1 MKPFLDDN
9 RGSAAIEFALVAP
22 IAVLLV
28 LGLADTVR
36 LELAAMDVD
45 AAASAG
51 AMAAVSHRY
60 DRRRID
66 AAITAHDRLAQH
78 AIEVVHCDTPRAA
91 AVCAAMPPGNYA
103 RVTVQNQPSWSLGSL
118 RSRSVVAV
126 AVVRLP

>member
-91 AVCAAMPPGNYA
+91 ACATLPPGNYA

>member
-51 AMAAVSHRY
+51 AMAAVTHRY

-78 AIEVVHCDTPRAA
+78 AIAVVHCDTPRAA
-91 AVCAAMPPGNYA
+91 ACAAMPPGNYA